1 MIHRPAVLPSAT
13 KRTHLLSLYNASLE
27 PADLNVSHNNNHNA
41 NHSGAYIVG
50 GDEQRAGKYAAAA
63 CKRARVRETFIT
75 NQRDVR
81 VKALGL
87 GRTSI
92 LHIMSS
98 LTISH
103 VICVSLNQ
111 EKELEL
117 TPLTLCCTVKIRGGK

>member
-1 MIHRPAVLPSAT
+1 MYP
-13 KRTHLLSLYNASLE
+13 
-27 PADLNVSHNNNHNA
+27 NNHNT
-41 NHSGAYIVG
+41 NNSGACIVG
-50 GDEQRAGKYAAAA
+50 GDEQGARKYAAAA
-63 CKRARVRETFIT
+63 CKQARACETFIT
-75 NQRDVR
+75 NQRDVC

-98 LTISH
+98 PTISR

-117 TPLTLCCTVKIRGGK
+117 TPPTLCSTVKIRGEK